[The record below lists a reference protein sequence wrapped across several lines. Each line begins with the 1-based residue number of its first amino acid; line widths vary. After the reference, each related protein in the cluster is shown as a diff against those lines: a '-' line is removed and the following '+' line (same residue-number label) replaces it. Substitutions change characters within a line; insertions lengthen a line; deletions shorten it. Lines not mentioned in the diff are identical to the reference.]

1 MASVTISSRF
11 QIVIPREIR
20 RALGL
25 VPGQR
30 VDVRLVG
37 DHIEIVP
44 LPLVNA
50 SPNDPQA
57 SPDGRPGSGATEA

>member
-1 MASVTISSRF
+1 MASVIISSRF
-11 QIVIPREIR
+11 QIVIPKDIR

-37 DHIEIVP
+37 DHIEVVP
-44 LPLVNA
+44 LPLVNS

-57 SPDGRPGSGATEA
+57 SSGDRPGSGTAEA